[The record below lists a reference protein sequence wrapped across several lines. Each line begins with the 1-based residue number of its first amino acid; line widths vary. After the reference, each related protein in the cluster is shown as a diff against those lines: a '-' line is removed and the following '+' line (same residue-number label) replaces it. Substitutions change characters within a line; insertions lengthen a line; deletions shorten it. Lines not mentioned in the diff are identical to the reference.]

1 LLQISLTKLVFRS
14 LKRRFEQEL
23 SEIET
28 LTEHLKSSE
37 NKKELL
43 TPENMQNAKILLKE
57 YLSIIRVWLMFNYF

>member
-1 LLQISLTKLVFRS
+1 MRLTKLVFRS
-14 LKRRFEQEL
+14 LKRQFEQEL

-43 TPENMQNAKILLKE
+43 TPENIKNAKILLKG
-57 YLSIIRVWLMFNYF
+57 YLSIIRVWLTFNYF

>member
-1 LLQISLTKLVFRS
+1 MRLTKLVFRS

>member
-1 LLQISLTKLVFRS
+1 MRLTKLVFRS
-14 LKRRFEQEL
+14 LKRQFEQEL

-43 TPENMQNAKILLKE
+43 TPENIQNAKILLKG
-57 YLSIIRVWLMFNYF
+57 YLSIIRVWLTFNYF

>member
-1 LLQISLTKLVFRS
+1 MRLTKLVFRS

-43 TPENMQNAKILLKE
+43 TPENIQNAKILLKG
-57 YLSIIRVWLMFNYF
+57 YLSIIRVWLTFNYF